1 MNEVPKAM
9 YLATYRANTGATY
22 SVPVNMDKEID
33 TTQDYHSL
41 VNTVSKYAVG
51 QGHTRGLDDVT
62 ITGLTLLNPGRDVN
76 VIANE
81 VLEKAFVDLYNAHY
95 ESGTVLD
102 TDMLEMYNAIN
113 GIEEVGQ

>member
-1 MNEVPKAM
+1 MNEAPKAM

-81 VLEKAFVDLYNAHY
+81 MLEQAFVELYEKHY
-95 ESGTVLD
+95 ENASAVD
-102 TDMLEMYNAIN
+102 THMLEMYNAIN
-113 GIEEVGQ
+113 GIEEVVQ